1 MNIVNINAY
10 QTKCGWISDEY
21 SSSNTNGDM
30 LLQDEPLSC
39 LMNSVHWIDG
49 GKYRV
54 YRDVDTHW
62 SFCKG
67 FYFFATKDSRIS

>member
-1 MNIVNINAY
+1 MSIQPPQISINVY
-10 QTKCGWISDEY
+10 QTKRYQISSEY

-49 GKYRV
+49 GNIEY
-54 YRDVDTHW
+54 
-62 SFCKG
+62 
-67 FYFFATKDSRIS
+67 IEM